1 MSLRFREL
9 IEIQLKE
16 RYKHCVIYSLPMTG
30 VTSFG
35 KQICKKYD
43 GYYLDVLQEVNKD
56 EDISNSLGMFY
67 PEDFFKWLK
76 KYNSEKK
83 FIVIDN
89 FDFLINT
96 WRSDQEEIFLN
107 LVEKQES
114 EVMYIFLIQQRKFI
128 TKRIIENIMGK
139 SRIINLYEIN

>member
-1 MSLRFREL
+1 MC
-9 IEIQLKE
+9 
-16 RYKHCVIYSLPMTG
+16 Y
-30 VTSFG
+30 
-35 KQICKKYD
+35 
-43 GYYLDVLQEVNKD
+43 NKD

-76 KYNSEKK
+76 KYNNEKN